1 MSQPPL
7 AVVKAIPSSAHHE
20 VKRDLSK
27 WLREFSTDS
36 LILKTHKDGRY
47 NLYNKST
54 LGAALMDSWQQCA
67 VLQLGNVFGEK
78 LSNEAQTPTLNIT
91 VKDFN
96 SIVKCENKK
105 DKRYLS
111 KDLKFDMLV
120 AMRRRLQA
128 DRTQRDGWVLPQKPV
143 ESLTITYRVMS
154 SDAEILPGH
163 RAGNTNPDHDNLLF
177 QVFPMPPPPPPPP
190 PA

>member
-1 MSQPPL
+1 
-7 AVVKAIPSSAHHE
+7 
-20 VKRDLSK
+20 
-27 WLREFSTDS
+27 
-36 LILKTHKDGRY
+36 
-47 NLYNKST
+47 
-54 LGAALMDSWQQCA
+54 MDSWQECA